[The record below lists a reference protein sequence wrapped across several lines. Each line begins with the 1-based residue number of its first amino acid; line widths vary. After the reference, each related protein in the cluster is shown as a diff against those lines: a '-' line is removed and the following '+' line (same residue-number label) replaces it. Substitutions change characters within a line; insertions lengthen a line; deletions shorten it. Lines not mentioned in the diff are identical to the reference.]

1 MRRDK
6 IANENKS
13 FTKIQKNMLW
23 WDKITRDKN
32 QIERD
37 MILLDEIQ
45 WNNILYWTFV
55 TLSIFSSLSQSA

>member
-55 TLSIFSSLSQSA
+55 TLSSFSSLSQSA